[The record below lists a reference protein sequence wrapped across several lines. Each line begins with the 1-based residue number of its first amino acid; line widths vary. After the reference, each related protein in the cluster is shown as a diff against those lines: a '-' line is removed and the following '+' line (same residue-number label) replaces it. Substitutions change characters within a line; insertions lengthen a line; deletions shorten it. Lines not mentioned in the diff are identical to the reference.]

1 MKSFIKKILKI
12 PGYEL
17 NKIQDSHVSVHEE
30 NTFPWIFSSLLEK
43 NRIDVVFDIGANNGT
58 WANGLRDS
66 GYKKKII
73 SVEPQYDIFKQLK
86 KRADSDNDWDIFHC
100 AIGEKE
106 TTMKLNI
113 ANNKLS
119 SSLLKMTDKHIIADA
134 NSSYVKTEKVP
145 VRRIENLAREILP
158 TNYNAFLKID
168 TQGFEKQV
176 LDGSKG
182 ILKSI
187 KGIQVEMSFDELYEG
202 ELTFSIMLDYIK
214 GLGFTLC
221 HIDNG
226 FKNQKTGELLQ
237 IDGVFYRI

>member
-1 MKSFIKKILKI
+1 MKSLFKKIFHIL
-12 PGYEL
+12 GYEL
-17 NKIQDSHVSVHEE
+17 NKIQDSHVSVNKE

-43 NRIDVVFDIGANNGT
+43 HRIDVVFDIGANNGT
-58 WANGLRDS
+58 WANELRDS
-66 GYKKKII
+66 GYKKRII
-73 SVEPQYDIFKQLK
+73 SVEPQYDIFKQLE

-106 TTMKLNI
+106 TSMKLNI
-113 ANNKLS
+113 ANNTLS
-119 SSLLKMTDKHIIADA
+119 SSLLKMTDKHIIADT
-134 NSSYVKTEKVP
+134 NSSYLKTEEVP
-145 VRRIENLAREILP
+145 VRRIENLAKEILP
-158 TNYNAFLKID
+158 KNYNAFLKID

-182 ILKSI
+182 ILKNI
-187 KGIQVEMSFDELYEG
+187 KGLQVEMSFDELYEG
-202 ELTFSIMLDYIK
+202 ELTFSTMLDYIK

-221 HIDNG
+221 HIENG